1 MIYSN
6 NFGYT
11 SNTFILTHFTH
22 CVAPEKVATL
32 KYLFSKSETD
42 GKIVFKI

>member
-6 NFGYT
+6 SFGYT

-22 CVAPEKVATL
+22 SVAPEKVATL
-32 KYLFSKSETD
+32 KCLFSKNETD
-42 GKIVFKI
+42 GKIVFKV